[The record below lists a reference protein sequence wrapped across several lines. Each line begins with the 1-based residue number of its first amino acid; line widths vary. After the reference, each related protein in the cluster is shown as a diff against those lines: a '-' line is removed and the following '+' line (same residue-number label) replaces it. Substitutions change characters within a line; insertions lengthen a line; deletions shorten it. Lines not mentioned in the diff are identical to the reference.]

1 MGTNVKSANLGS
13 IWYVK
18 VEPPVTR
25 NLEGWFTLDTDPS
38 RFWFNRAPDKPDA
51 VVMGT
56 PTGYAG
62 HGRFKGNTNY
72 IQTQIPDSDE
82 FTIIAVSRAVVAP
95 TGSGDGVFIVGAHAG
110 TIKTEG
116 YTGEASGG
124 NLYLDHPTAS
134 KASASRDDGTGLVTT
149 ANIVAYGTAPGSW
162 ALKSVRAKSG
172 APTVMIDHTA
182 GIITT
187 GVNANKRVLTNN
199 MYRIGSATRGFPGE
213 ADISFVAIH
222 SGYLTDAEIA
232 AQIVPIRKRMA
243 RLGIS
248 V

>member
-25 NLEGWFTLDTDPS
+25 NLEGWFTLDSDPS

-51 VVMGT
+51 VVVGS
-56 PTGYAG
+56 PTAFAGY
-62 HGRFKGNTNY
+62 GRFKGNTNY
-72 IQTQIPDSDE
+72 LQTHIPDSDE
-82 FTIIAVSRAVVAP
+82 VTIIAVSRAAVVP
-95 TGSGDGVFIVGAHAG
+95 TGSADGVFIVGAHAG
-110 TIKTEG
+110 SIKTPG
-116 YTGEASGG
+116 YTGEASGA
-124 NLYLDHPTAS
+124 NLYLDHQTAS
-134 KASASRDDGTGLVTT
+134 KASASRDDGLGAVTP
-149 ANIVAYGTAPGSW
+149 ANIVAYGTPPGNW
-162 ALKSVRAKSG
+162 ALKSIRAKSG
-172 APTVMIDHTA
+172 SPTIMVDHTA
-182 GIITT
+182 GLVTI
-187 GVNANKRVLTNN
+187 GVISNNRVLTNN
-199 MYRIGSATRGFPGE
+199 LYRIGSATRGFPGE